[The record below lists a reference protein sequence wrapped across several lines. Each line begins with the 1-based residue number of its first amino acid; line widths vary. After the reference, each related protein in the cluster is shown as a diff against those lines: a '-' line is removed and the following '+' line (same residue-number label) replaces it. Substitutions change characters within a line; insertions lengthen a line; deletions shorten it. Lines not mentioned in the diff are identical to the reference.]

1 VVDIKLLCHRLTSTT
16 TTAVDNYLFIA
27 WQSIYMQ
34 TDFAFRD
41 KLTAD
46 STYLSLVRL
55 SYIQQEEIV
64 STV

>member
-1 VVDIKLLCHRLTSTT
+1 
-16 TTAVDNYLFIA
+16 
-27 WQSIYMQ
+27 MQ

-55 SYIQQEEIV
+55 SYIQQDEIV